1 MVEDLVVDGDLVGVV
16 GVDYEAVQ
24 VGALVFEYLVEGGPG
39 ENSGSSSVFCYVG
52 ILNSQM
58 IQI

>member
-24 VGALVFEYLVEGGPG
+24 VGALVFEYLVEGGPA
-39 ENSGSSSVFCYVG
+39 ENSGSSSVLCHVG
-52 ILNSQM
+52 ILK
-58 IQI
+58 